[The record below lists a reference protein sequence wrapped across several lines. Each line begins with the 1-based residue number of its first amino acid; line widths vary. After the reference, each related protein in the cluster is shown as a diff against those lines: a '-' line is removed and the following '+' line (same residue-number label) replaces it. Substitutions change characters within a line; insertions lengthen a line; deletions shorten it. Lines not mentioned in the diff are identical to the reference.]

1 MAYAGQILDNP
12 VSGERIIF
20 RRTAADTGGELL
32 AFDLELQPDGRGA
45 RQARAPL
52 AGGALRRSYQRHA

>member
-20 RRTAADTGGELL
+20 RKTAADTNGEYL
-32 AFDLELQPDGRGA
+32 DRSTSIPHQ
-45 RQARAPL
+45 
-52 AGGALRRSYQRHA
+52 RRDYEVRCGV